1 MRSQSLFKSFNY
13 SIDGLIYVL
22 RTQRNMR
29 IHFATAALI
38 LILSLV
44 VGVSSTQFILLIL
57 AVSMVMGFE
66 LINTAIEAAIDVT
79 TTSFDPLAKV
89 AKDVAAAAVLVS
101 TMGATLI
108 GYLIF
113 YPKLSSVSWV
123 TLNSVRQTPIHVTV
137 ISLLFVIILVIG
149 AKAWSHEGTWLR
161 GGWPSGHAALA
172 GSLLTAIALISQS
185 HILTTLALLLSG
197 LVVQSRM
204 EAKFHTKSQIV
215 AGSFIGIL
223 STVLIFQLFLD

>member
-1 MRSQSLFKSFNY
+1 
-13 SIDGLIYVL
+13 
-22 RTQRNMR
+22 MR
-29 IHFATAALI
+29 IHFVAAALI

-44 VGVSSTQFILLIL
+44 VGVSSTQFIFLIF
-57 AVSMVMGFE
+57 AVSMVIGFE
-66 LINTAIEAAIDVT
+66 LINTAIEATIDVT
-79 TTSFDPLAKV
+79 TTSSDPLAKV

-101 TMGATLI
+101 SMGAILI

-113 YPKLSSVSWV
+113 YPKLSSVSWT

-172 GSLLTAIALISQS
+172 GSLLTAIALISRS

-204 EAKFHTKSQIV
+204 EAKFHTKSQII

>member
-1 MRSQSLFKSFNY
+1 
-13 SIDGLIYVL
+13 
-22 RTQRNMR
+22 MR
-29 IHFATAALI
+29 IHFVAAAII

-44 VGVSSTQFILLIL
+44 VGVSSTQFIFLIF
-57 AVSMVMGFE
+57 AVSMVIGFE
-66 LINTAIEAAIDVT
+66 LINTAIEATIDVT

-101 TMGATLI
+101 SMGAILI

-113 YPKLSSVSWV
+113 YPKLSSVSWT

-137 ISLLFVIILVIG
+137 ISLLFVIILVIS

-172 GSLLTAIALISQS
+172 GSLLTAIALISRS

-204 EAKFHTKSQIV
+204 EAKFHTKSQII

-223 STVLIFQLFLD
+223 CTVLIFQLFLD